1 MKNGLYLES
10 MINRVFHISCFH
22 TLLQWTAGLNQLHN
36 NIIIR
41 HISLRNKQYHVLVVA
56 LITTLLTSCSNDPEQ
71 IRQLTES
78 RNLKEDRAKG
88 ITAIY
93 SKNGIVKA
101 QLSAA
106 LYVKNP
112 SAKMPYTDLNK
123 EIKVDFYGDSGQVV
137 HQLTADSCRF
147 YDNDGNALIWGHV
160 TIKSTKGE
168 SLYTEELVW
177 HRNTE
182 HFFTEKPVKIVTGN
196 ETLYGQGLEA
206 NQDFSW
212 YKITNPTGSV
222 RVQKAEIPQ

>member
-1 MKNGLYLES
+1 
-10 MINRVFHISCFH
+10 MINRVFHISCIH
-22 TLLQWTAGLNQLHN
+22 TLLQWTAGMKNYLKTFF
-36 NIIIR
+36 IR
-41 HISLRNKQYHVLVVA
+41 HISFRNKRYQLMMFAIVA
-56 LITTLLTSCSNDPEQ
+56 TLLSSCSNDPEQ

-112 SAKMPYTDLNK
+112 AAKMPYTDLNK
-123 EIKVDFYGDSGQVV
+123 DIKVDFYGDSGQVV

-147 YDNDGNALIWGHV
+147 YDNDGNALIWGNV

-196 ETLYGQGLEA
+196 ETLYGTGLEA

-212 YKITNPTGSV
+212 YQITNPTGSV

>member
-1 MKNGLYLES
+1 MSGL
-10 MINRVFHISCFH
+10 I
-22 TLLQWTAGLNQLHN
+22 TLLHWSAKHQYISKNTIGSSGLFKF
-36 NIIIR
+36 IYSYFFIAIA
-41 HISLRNKQYHVLVVA
+41 ITILVS
-56 LITTLLTSCSNDPEQ
+56 SCSNDPEQ

-112 SAKMPYTDLNK
+112 AAKMPYTDLNK
-123 EIKVDFYGDSGQVV
+123 DIKVDFYGDSGQVA

-147 YDNDGNALIWGHV
+147 YDNDGNALIWGNV
-160 TIKSTKGE
+160 TIKSTKGA

-196 ETLYGQGLEA
+196 ETLYGTGLEA

-212 YKITNPTGSV
+212 YQITNPTGSV

>member
-1 MKNGLYLES
+1 MSGL
-10 MINRVFHISCFH
+10 I
-22 TLLQWTAGLNQLHN
+22 TLLHWSAKHK
-36 NIIIR
+36 NISKNTIGSSSPFKFIYSYFF
-41 HISLRNKQYHVLVVA
+41 ITIAITILVS
-56 LITTLLTSCSNDPEQ
+56 SCSNDPEQ

-112 SAKMPYTDLNK
+112 AAKMPYTDLNK
-123 EIKVDFYGDSGQVV
+123 DIKVDFYGDSGQVV

-160 TIKSTKGE
+160 SIKSTKGE
-168 SLYTEELVW
+168 SLYTDELVW

-196 ETLYGQGLEA
+196 ETLYGTGLEA

-212 YKITNPTGSV
+212 YQITNPTGSV